1 MRIRATAVFERVIYN
16 CFVTDPSRPEHPV
29 LEMDALLRDGDADG
43 PVLLPV
49 PQFMA
54 IVGGPAVAEPMLR
67 RLSAQGRVVRHQG
80 VAHLSF
86 PTWQPV
92 ADD

>member
-16 CFVTDPSRPEHPV
+16 CFVSDPSRPDLPV

-54 IVGGPAVAEPMLR
+54 LVGGPDVADPILR
-67 RLSAQGRVVRHQG
+67 RLSAQGRIVRHQD

-86 PTWQPV
+86 PTWRPV
-92 ADD
+92 VD

>member
-1 MRIRATAVFERVIYN
+1 
-16 CFVTDPSRPEHPV
+16 
-29 LEMDALLRDGDADG
+29 MDALLRDGDADG

-54 IVGGPAVAEPMLR
+54 LVGGPEVAEPILR
-67 RLSAQGRVVRHQG
+67 RLSSQGRIVRLQV

-86 PTWQPV
+86 PTWQIV
-92 ADD
+92 YD

>member
-1 MRIRATAVFERVIYN
+1 MRIRVTAVFERVVYN
-16 CFVTDPSRPEHPV
+16 CYVVDPQHPDRPV
-29 LEMDALLRDGDADG
+29 VEMDALLRDGDADG

-54 IVGGPAVAEPMLR
+54 LVGGPETAEPALR
-67 RLSAQGRVVRHQG
+67 KLSAQGRIVRHQD

-86 PTWQPV
+86 PTWQV
-92 ADD
+92 VED

>member
-1 MRIRATAVFERVIYN
+1 MRIRATAVFERVVYN
-16 CFVTDPSRPEHPV
+16 CFVSDPHRPDHPV
-29 LEMDALLRDGDADG
+29 LEMDAVLRDGDADG

-54 IVGGPAVAEPMLR
+54 LVGGPDVAEPILR
-67 RLSAQGRVVRHQG
+67 RLAQQGRVVRHQD

-86 PTWQPV
+86 PTWRVVDP
-92 ADD
+92 

>member
-1 MRIRATAVFERVIYN
+1 MFERVIYN
-16 CFVTDPSRPEHPV
+16 CFVTDPSRPERPV

-54 IVGGPAVAEPMLR
+54 LVGGPEVAEPILR
-67 RLSAQGRVVRHQG
+67 KLSAQGRVVRYQD

-86 PTWQPV
+86 PTWRPIS
-92 ADD
+92 D

>member
-1 MRIRATAVFERVIYN
+1 MRIRATAVFERVVYN
-16 CFVTDPSRPEHPV
+16 CFVSDPSRPDRPI

-54 IVGGPAVAEPMLR
+54 LVGGPEVADPILR
-67 RLSAQGRVVRHQG
+67 ALSSKGRIVRHQD
-80 VAHLSF
+80 VAHLAF
-86 PTWQPV
+86 PTWQTI
-92 ADD
+92 DD

>member
-1 MRIRATAVFERVIYN
+1 VRIRATAVFERVVYN
-16 CFVTDPSRPEHPV
+16 CFVSDPSRPERPI

-54 IVGGPAVAEPMLR
+54 LVGGPDVAEPILR
-67 RLSAQGRVVRHQG
+67 ALSAKGRVVRHQD
-80 VAHLSF
+80 VAHLAF
-86 PTWQPV
+86 PTWQTV
-92 ADD
+92 AD

>member
-16 CFVTDPSRPEHPV
+16 CFVSDPARPDLPV
-29 LEMDALLRDGDADG
+29 LEMDALLREGDADG

-49 PQFMA
+49 PLFMA
-54 IVGGPAVAEPMLR
+54 LVGGPEVAEPILR
-67 RLSAQGRVVRHQG
+67 KLSAQGRIVRHQD

-86 PTWQPV
+86 PTWRPIV
-92 ADD
+92 D

>member
-1 MRIRATAVFERVIYN
+1 MRIRATAVFERVVYN
-16 CFVTDPSRPEHPV
+16 CFVSDPSRPERPI

-54 IVGGPAVAEPMLR
+54 LVGGPDVAEPILR
-67 RLSAQGRVVRHQG
+67 ALSAKGRVVRHQG
-80 VAHLSF
+80 VAHLAF
-86 PTWQPV
+86 PSWQTV
-92 ADD
+92 AD

>member
-1 MRIRATAVFERVIYN
+1 MRIRATAVFERVVYN
-16 CFVTDPSRPEHPV
+16 CFVSDPNRPDHPV

-54 IVGGPAVAEPMLR
+54 LVGGPEVAEPILR
-67 RLSAQGRVVRHQG
+67 RLSSQGRVVRHQD

-86 PTWQPV
+86 PTWQLV
-92 ADD
+92 DD

>member
-1 MRIRATAVFERVIYN
+1 MRIRATAVFERVVYN
-16 CFVTDPSRPEHPV
+16 CFVSDPTRPELPV

-54 IVGGPAVAEPMLR
+54 LVGGAEVAEPILR
-67 RLSAQGRVVRHQG
+67 RLSEQGRIVRHQD

-86 PTWQPV
+86 PTWRV
-92 ADD
+92 IED